1 MMQGWSFAARLPD
14 EVARVLRALGKNRY
28 VREVDHRLHWAVDAA
43 LVDLPGHAEHA
54 RRFEARRAA
63 EPGLEPGSRDPSLW
77 RPATADE
84 IASALAAFWTPGP
97 ELEARRQR
105 LLDALV
111 DAGVAIPEHEPFAT
125 DPEEPPFPELVLCDW
140 VYLAVDE
147 LDADQHAGA
156 LGALEELGEP
166 IETPSD
172 PVYVEGPSIGP
183 VELLD
188 GAPRGVLGE
197 GWLVWADGPYGYVDY
212 VFRGVS
218 RAARLVDPPE
228 GPRDLGG
235 DPDDDG

>member
-1 MMQGWSFAARLPD
+1 MMLAWSFAARMVD

-28 VREVDHRLHWAVDAA
+28 VREIDHSIHWSVDAA
-43 LVDLPGHAEHA
+43 LADLPAFAEHA

-77 RPATADE
+77 RAAGVEDV
-84 IASALAAFWTPGP
+84 IAALTAFWTPDPG
-97 ELEARRQR
+97 LEARRQR

-111 DAGVAIPEHEPFAT
+111 GAGVAIPDHEPFAT
-125 DPEEPPFPELVLCDW
+125 DPDEPPFPELIRCDW

-156 LGALEELGEP
+156 LRALEDLAEP

-172 PVYVEGPSIGP
+172 PVYVEGPAVGA

-188 GAPRGVLGE
+188 GAPSGVLE
-197 GWLVWADGPYGYVDY
+197 DDWLVWADGPYGYVDY

-218 RAARLVDPPE
+218 KVAKLVDPPE
-228 GPRDLGG
+228 GPRDLE
-235 DPDDDG
+235 